1 MSESGIGIRRL
12 LFSVV
17 WSALLLSMSIAAIL
31 LGALGIFA

>member
-12 LFSVV
+12 LFSTV

-31 LGALGIFA
+31 LGAVHILA